1 MKRSD
6 KEQIIADVQGKI
18 SRAKGM
24 FFTDFTGITV
34 EQITELRRDFRKAG
48 IEYQVVKNTLARKAL
63 ENIAGYDKID
73 SNLVGPTGVAFSFN
87 DPVAPAKI
95 IKKFYEKNEKLS
107 CKVCV
112 IDGQVFEGAKLDEFA
127 KLPTRNEIISSI
139 LGSIQSPISGIVGA
153 VQAVLRDL
161 VGVIQEIEKKKA
173 A

>member
-6 KEQIIADVQGKI
+6 KEQIIADVQEKI

-34 EQITELRRDFRKAG
+34 EQSTELRRDFRKSG
-48 IEYQVVKNTLARKAL
+48 IEYQVVKNTLAKKAL
-63 ENIAGYDKID
+63 ENVTGYDKVY
-73 SNLVGPTGVAFSFN
+73 STLAGPTGIAFSYN

-95 IKKFYEKNEKLS
+95 IKKFHDKNEKLS

-112 IDGQVFEGAKLDEFA
+112 IDKQVYEGTKLDELA
-127 KLPTRNEIISSI
+127 KLPSHNEIIASI
-139 LGSIQSPISGIVGA
+139 LGSLQSPISGVVGA
-153 VQAVLRDL
+153 INAVMRDL
-161 VGVIQEIEKKKA
+161 VGVVDAIEKKKA